1 MKILERESL
10 GIISIQSHRRYRIP
24 DTSTPRYAREE
35 RAGRLADVL
44 SRSRRK
50 DSPVLR
56 STKARE
62 SAGRRARAGGRTGV
76 DPELDT
82 ERGAQSGAERSR
94 AEQSRAGQA
103 REQCPFGVIP
113 FLAIARILATRGM
126 HAVTRLRAR
135 VLSLS
140 FNLSLSLSLFL
151 NAALARFLWKS
162 RKPGSSTRGFPERE
176 SFPPL
181 QLISLPRADD
191 RARV

>member
-1 MKILERESL
+1 MFQWGSPALSRFNHI
-10 GIISIQSHRRYRIP
+10 GIIHN
-24 DTSTPRYAREE
+24 PRYVDATSAREK

-44 SRSRRK
+44 SCTRRK

-62 SAGRRARAGGRTGV
+62 SAGRRASRGRTGV

-82 ERGAQSGAERSR
+82 VRGAQSGAERSR
-94 AEQSRAGQA
+94 AEQSRASQA

-135 VLSLS
+135 
-140 FNLSLSLSLFL
+140 SLSLSLCLPPFL
-151 NAALARFLWKS
+151 PL
-162 RKPGSSTRGFPERE
+162 PSSPRRGAC
-176 SFPPL
+176 
-181 QLISLPRADD
+181 SLFMEEP
-191 RARV
+191 